1 MPRLLGHLVKLRA
14 CELTLDEGGAS
25 CCLVVHGF
33 ATINSD
39 QCFPFGDPIPVLDD
53 PAVKALLRQRREAH
67 RCPPRPSHHAPEG
80 MSYHHV
86 FLSFNTTRLFVHEV
100 GQLFTVRSFWWSE
113 WMMSSVRAVFFFF
126 FFSLSLYPDLQRA
139 RRTC

>member
-14 CELTLDEGGAS
+14 CELTLDEDGAS

-53 PAVKALLRQRREAH
+53 PAVKALLRQRHEAH

-80 MSYHHV
+80 MLHHHV
-86 FLSFNTTRLFVHEV
+86 FLSFDTQHANSCTRLDNC
-100 GQLFTVRSFWWSE
+100 
-113 WMMSSVRAVFFFF
+113 
-126 FFSLSLYPDLQRA
+126 SLSA
-139 RRTC
+139 RFGGANA

>member
-1 MPRLLGHLVKLRA
+1 MDGRRGRANEGYSVPRLLGHLVKLRA

-67 RCPPRPSHHAPEG
+67 RCPPRPSHAPEG
-80 MSYHHV
+80 MY
-86 FLSFNTTRLFVHEV
+86 TTL
-100 GQLFTVRSFWWSE
+100 
-113 WMMSSVRAVFFFF
+113 
-126 FFSLSLYPDLQRA
+126 LYL
-139 RRTC
+139 